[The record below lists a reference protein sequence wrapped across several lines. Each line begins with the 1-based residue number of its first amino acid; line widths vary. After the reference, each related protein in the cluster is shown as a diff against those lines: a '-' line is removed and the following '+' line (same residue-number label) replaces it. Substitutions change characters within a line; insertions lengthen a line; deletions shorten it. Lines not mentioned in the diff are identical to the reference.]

1 MKTIVHILTFFC
13 AALFAYVHGEEIESE
28 EVGVDLGV
36 MAETPEG
43 EVADENLLAK
53 EETAPNVIQSWS
65 TTLLDAGR
73 NPFIPF
79 NAAPVQENRVLEES
93 QDLELTGYSIGSDQ
107 SAFSLKDKVSGKSFW
122 LYSDDVNPHQ
132 GYTFKHFDETEK
144 IVTLQ
149 NEMTGE
155 FFSIRLVEPKE
166 TKAGNKAGMFSDN
179 LYDYSGNGNDF
190 SGLGDDLDLDFL
202 VE

>member
-1 MKTIVHILTFFC
+1 MKTILNTLTVFC
-13 AALFAYVHGEEIESE
+13 VTLSICVYGDAVEAE
-28 EVGVDLGV
+28 EVGVDSSV
-36 MAETPEG
+36 MAETLER
-43 EVADENLLAK
+43 EIADENLPAE

-65 TTLLDAGR
+65 TTLLEVGR

-79 NAAPVQENRVLEES
+79 NVAPVQENRVLEES
-93 QDLELTGYSIGSDQ
+93 QDLELTGYSIGRGQ

-122 LYSDDVNPHQ
+122 LYSDDENPIQ
-132 GYTFKHFDETEK
+132 GYTFKRFDETEK

-166 TKAGNKAGMFSDN
+166 TKTGSREGMFSDN
-179 LYDYSGNGNDF
+179 LYDYSGNGSDL
-190 SGLGDDLDLDFL
+190 SGLGDDLDLGFL
-202 VE
+202 IE